1 MSLQTGARVAVQQ
14 ANGEASTG
22 PPIPGSCMHAASC
35 IRQACYC
42 IGEVH
47 KNTPMALP
55 QEKVGMVTAVNRR
68 GIVGELDYDDGVR
81 VNTAPPRA
89 VSP

>member
-1 MSLQTGARVAVQQ
+1 
-14 ANGEASTG
+14 
-22 PPIPGSCMHAASC
+22 
-35 IRQACYC
+35 
-42 IGEVH
+42 
-47 KNTPMALP
+47 MALP